1 MIFFCSKPRIE
12 DQRSLNIYYFIILAI
27 ALRKIAA
34 ILLLLILLFNWVGY
48 RIFSDFLMHRADIQ
62 LEARLDRNDFREDE
76 LVEIKI
82 PLHLPYQ
89 LNWKS
94 FERFDGEIDVD
105 GVHYKYVKR
114 KIYNDSLVLLCLPN
128 KTKQNIEKAKDDY
141 FKIVND
147 IDPSAQKKS
156 DNSNLS
162 FKNILSEFFVDQA
175 PWLIA
180 NYEYL
185 HTSHFVGEALFLST
199 NLHETPD
206 QPPEC

>member
-1 MIFFCSKPRIE
+1 
-12 DQRSLNIYYFIILAI
+12 LAI

-48 RIFSDFLMHRADIQ
+48 RLFSDFLMHRADIQ

-162 FKNILSEFFVDQA
+162 FKNILSEFVVDQA